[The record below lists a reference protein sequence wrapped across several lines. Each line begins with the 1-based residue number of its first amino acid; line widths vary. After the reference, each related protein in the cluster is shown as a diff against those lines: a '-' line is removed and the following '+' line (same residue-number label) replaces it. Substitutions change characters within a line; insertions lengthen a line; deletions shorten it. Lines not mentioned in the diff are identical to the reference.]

1 VSILFSNNL
10 FISFF
15 FKCAKVTGK
24 SYGPSG
30 FNGLHGGLGID
41 PNIVSYVQPVAIV
54 PAGAP
59 IAAVPLGLG
68 GGHFKQQGKGQI
80 GKVKGYGVPPSGYGA
95 PSLLP
100 PSSYGA
106 PGIGGFGG
114 LGGGLGSLAPP
125 PIPASLPPA
134 PVQHIHHHQTVGG
147 PQIIPG
153 PYGALP
159 PPPLPIYKS
168 PPSYN
173 PAPPAY
179 NPPPRPSY
187 SNPAP
192 VYNPA
197 PSRPYNPPAPIQP
210 YSNGGNNFAPRDQ
223 CVCVPVEQ
231 CPSYDV
237 IGRVADYAIDP
248 RSKLNS
254 TIVADDDDIV
264 IVSQAEGRQ
273 LAPGSESPK
282 KESTRRRRRQS
293 IHHRQTIVG
302 DDSVTIVSSDS
313 SASQSPL
320 NPPSG
325 GASPIAP
332 IAEFPAAG
340 SDPAGGDLDSISVDA
355 AGSAPA
361 ADGSVPATVG
371 APAAPG
377 VVGAVVS

>member
-1 VSILFSNNL
+1 M
-10 FISFF
+10 
-15 FKCAKVTGK
+15 
-24 SYGPSG
+24 
-30 FNGLHGGLGID
+30 
-41 PNIVSYVQPVAIV
+41 AIV

-80 GKVKGYGVPPSGYGA
+80 GKVKGYGVPPGGYGA

-100 PSSYGA
+100 PNSYGA
-106 PGIGGFGG
+106 PGLGGF
-114 LGGGLGSLAPP
+114 GGLGSLAPP

-197 PSRPYNPPAPIQP
+197 PSRPYNPAPIQP

-273 LAPGSESPK
+273 LAPDSESPK

-340 SDPAGGDLDSISVDA
+340 SDPVGGDLDSISVEA

>member
-1 VSILFSNNL
+1 M
-10 FISFF
+10 
-15 FKCAKVTGK
+15 
-24 SYGPSG
+24 
-30 FNGLHGGLGID
+30 
-41 PNIVSYVQPVAIV
+41 AIV

-68 GGHFKQQGKGQI
+68 AGGHFKQHGKGQV
-80 GKVKGYGVPPSGYGA
+80 GKVKGYGAPPPPSYGA

-100 PSSYGA
+100 PNTYGA
-106 PGIGGFGG
+106 PGLGGFGG
-114 LGGGLGSLAPP
+114 LGGLGSLAPP

-134 PVQHIHHHQTVGG
+134 PVQHIHHHTNVGA
-147 PQIIPG
+147 PQLIPG
-153 PYGALP
+153 PYNA
-159 PPPLPIYKS
+159 PPPLPPIYKS

-192 VYNPA
+192 VYNQA
-197 PSRPYNPPAPIQP
+197 PSRPYNPAPIQP

-223 CVCVPVEQ
+223 CVCVPAAQ

-254 TIVADDDDIV
+254 TIVADEGDIV
-264 IVSQAEGRQ
+264 VVQQAEGRQ
-273 LAPGSESPK
+273 LASGST
-282 KESTRRRRRQS
+282 KESTRRRRQS
-293 IHHRQTIVG
+293 GHHRQTIVG
-302 DDSVTIVSSDS
+302 DDSITTISSDS
-313 SASQSPL
+313 SALQSPL

-340 SDPAGGDLDSISVDA
+340 SDPADLESISVDA

-361 ADGSVPATVG
+361 ADGSAPGPIGAVPGGAPPTVGTVG
-371 APAAPG
+371 A
-377 VVGAVVS
+377 VGAVVS